1 MASNDNVLI
10 AGAGPVGL
18 VAANCLAD
26 AGVPVTVFEAEP
38 RLPENLRA
46 STFQPP
52 TLDMLARF
60 GAAQRL
66 IEMGRI
72 ARRIQY
78 RDRTGWVA
86 ELDFG
91 VLADVTGHPY
101 RVQCEQFRLNGVL
114 AERLAGM
121 PHAQLEFSSP
131 VIAVAQDADGVSV
144 TVEGPGGR
152 RVARGAWLIGADG
165 GRSRVREALGIPLE
179 GFTWPERFLVA
190 STPFEFAEVVPGLC
204 DVSYFADPDEWFFLL
219 RVVGVWR
226 AMFPTRAQ
234 ELDADI
240 LSDDGIER
248 RLQRV
253 WPRVGRYEI
262 AHRTLYS
269 VHQRVAAA
277 YRKGRAFLAG
287 DAAHLNNPLG
297 GMGMNGGIHDA
308 MNLADALARV
318 IRGEADETE
327 LDRYERQRRPIAL
340 EYVNTIS
347 TANKRNLE
355 SRDPEHQR
363 RWREEMTRTAGDPAL
378 AREYLLKVSMIAS
391 LRKAAEAA

>member
-1 MASNDNVLI
+1 MDHVLI

-52 TLDMLARF
+52 TLDMLSQF
-60 GAAQRL
+60 GASQRL
-66 IEMGRI
+66 VEMGRI
-72 ARRIQY
+72 ARRMQY
-78 RDRTGWVA
+78 RDRGGWVA
-86 ELDFG
+86 EYDFG

-114 AERLAGM
+114 AERLARA
-121 PHAQLEFSSP
+121 PHARIEFSSP
-131 VIAVAQDADGVSV
+131 VLGVDQDADGISI
-144 TVEGPGGR
+144 TVEGPAGR
-152 RVARGAWLIGADG
+152 RTVPGSWLIGADG
-165 GRSRVREALGIPLE
+165 GRSRVRDALGIPLE
-179 GFTWPERFLVA
+179 GYTWPERFLVA
-190 STPFEFAEVVPGLC
+190 STRFEFADVIPGLS
-204 DVSYFADPDEWFFLL
+204 DVSYFADPEEWFFLL

-226 AMFPTRAQ
+226 AMFPTRA
-234 ELDADI
+234 EERDADI

-253 WPRVGRYEI
+253 WPKSGRYEI
-262 AHRTLYS
+262 VHRTLYP
-269 VHQRVAAA
+269 VHQRVAAT
-277 YRKGRAFLAG
+277 YRSGRAFLAG

-308 MNLADALARV
+308 FSLAGALARV
-318 IRGEADETE
+318 ARGETDAAE
-327 LDRYERQRRPIAL
+327 LDRYERQRRPVAL

-347 TANKRNLE
+347 AANKRNLE

-363 RWREEMTRTAGDPAL
+363 RWREEMSRAAADPRL

-391 LRKAAEAA
+391 LRRAAAAE